1 MRARHACLSRRAPR
15 FILAGALGSP
25 RGGSRVSDCV
35 RQADA
40 GRVAGAGPGLGPPP
54 LPLFS
59 HAAPQARACVSR
71 SGGPGASAP
80 SPARTFSRARSHAA
94 ASASTLW
101 LRDDGLGRV
110 PAAGPSARGGRRCP
124 GQLGGSSMSSSRGG
138 VCPPRRLIQAP
149 SRCLR
154 VGGRS
159 AVPFA
164 VPPELGVP
172 QAGAASPRGV
182 CPSPRHLRS
191 GARPSVRSGAARV
204 LGRETRREQL
214 LRKTRPC
221 REEEA
226 GEQAAGTRGASA

>member
-25 RGGSRVSDCV
+25 RGESRVSDCV

-59 HAAPQARACVSR
+59 HAAPQAPACMC
-71 SGGPGASAP
+71 PGAEDQGRRHHRLPGGSRGREATRPPRRAP
-80 SPARTFSRARSHAA
+80 SGYETMASA
-94 ASASTLW
+94 ASLQPD
-101 LRDDGLGRV
+101 LLPV
-110 PAAGPSARGGRRCP
+110 GGRCSP

-191 GARPSVRSGAARV
+191 GARPRRPVRSSTCSREGDEAGAAS
-204 LGRETRREQL
+204 
-214 LRKTRPC
+214 
-221 REEEA
+221 EED
-226 GEQAAGTRGASA
+226 AALP

>member
-25 RGGSRVSDCV
+25 RGESRVSDCV

-80 SPARTFSRARSHAA
+80 SPARRFSRARSHVA

-101 LRDDGLGRV
+101 LRDDGLGRA

-138 VCPPRRLIQAP
+138 VCPPRRPIQAP

-191 GARPSVRSGAARV
+191 GARPRRPVRSSTCSREGDEAGAASEEDAV
-204 LGRETRREQL
+204 L
-214 LRKTRPC
+214 P
-221 REEEA
+221 
-226 GEQAAGTRGASA
+226 

>member
-25 RGGSRVSDCV
+25 RARAAFLTVSDKPT
-35 RQADA
+35 RDA
-40 GRVAGAGPGLGPPP
+40 
-54 LPLFS
+54 
-59 HAAPQARACVSR
+59 
-71 SGGPGASAP
+71 
-80 SPARTFSRARSHAA
+80 SRARGRASGPRRSPCSRTLLPKHARVCVQERRTRGVGTIA
-94 ASASTLW
+94 CQDVLEGAKPRGRLGEHPL

-110 PAAGPSARGGRRCP
+110 PAAGPPARGGRCCP

-191 GARPSVRSGAARV
+191 GARPRHPVRSSTCSREGDEAGAAS
-204 LGRETRREQL
+204 
-214 LRKTRPC
+214 
-221 REEEA
+221 EED
-226 GEQAAGTRGASA
+226 AALP

>member
-25 RGGSRVSDCV
+25 QGESRVSDCV

-59 HAAPQARACVSR
+59 HAAPQARVCVSR

-110 PAAGPSARGGRRCP
+110 PAAGPPARGGRCSP

-172 QAGAASPRGV
+172 QAGAALPRGV

-191 GARPSVRSGAARV
+191 GARPRRPVRSSTCSREGDEAGAASEEDAV
-204 LGRETRREQL
+204 L
-214 LRKTRPC
+214 P
-221 REEEA
+221 
-226 GEQAAGTRGASA
+226 

>member
-59 HAAPQARACVSR
+59 HAAPQAPACVSR
-71 SGGPGASAP
+71 SRGPGASAP

-110 PAAGPSARGGRRCP
+110 PAAGPPARGGQTLPRPAGGQLYEQQQGRRLPPTPADPGALPLPEGGGTLGRPLRCP
-124 GQLGGSSMSSSRGG
+124 
-138 VCPPRRLIQAP
+138 
-149 SRCLR
+149 
-154 VGGRS
+154 
-159 AVPFA
+159 
-164 VPPELGVP
+164 PPELGVP

-182 CPSPRHLRS
+182 CPSTRHLRS
-191 GARPSVRSGAARV
+191 GARPRRPVRSSTCSREGDEAGAAS
-204 LGRETRREQL
+204 
-214 LRKTRPC
+214 
-221 REEEA
+221 EED
-226 GEQAAGTRGASA
+226 AALP

>member
-1 MRARHACLSRRAPR
+1 MNERMRARHACLSRRAPR

-25 RGGSRVSDCV
+25 RGESRVSDCV

-94 ASASTLW
+94 ASASTLCYETMAS
-101 LRDDGLGRV
+101 
-110 PAAGPSARGGRRCP
+110 AASLQPDLLPVGGRRCP

-191 GARPSVRSGAARV
+191 GARPRRPVRSSTCSREGDEAGAAS
-204 LGRETRREQL
+204 
-214 LRKTRPC
+214 
-221 REEEA
+221 EED
-226 GEQAAGTRGASA
+226 AALP

>member
-25 RGGSRVSDCV
+25 RGASRVSDCV

-59 HAAPQARACVSR
+59 HAAPQAPACVSR
-71 SGGPGASAP
+71 SRGPGASAP

-110 PAAGPSARGGRRCP
+110 PAAGPSARGGQTLPRPAGGQLYEQQQGRRLPPTPADPGALPLPEGGGTLGRPLRCP
-124 GQLGGSSMSSSRGG
+124 PRARGSTGGSGLAARRLPLAPAPEIRCPAPASGQEQHVFSGGRRGGSS
-138 VCPPRRLIQAP
+138 
-149 SRCLR
+149 
-154 VGGRS
+154 
-159 AVPFA
+159 F
-164 VPPELGVP
+164 
-172 QAGAASPRGV
+172 
-182 CPSPRHLRS
+182 
-191 GARPSVRSGAARV
+191 
-204 LGRETRREQL
+204 
-214 LRKTRPC
+214 
-221 REEEA
+221 
-226 GEQAAGTRGASA
+226 